1 MTTMLM
7 TLLAAS
13 LSPVSCDYYFD
24 DYYYNTQDQIYRRQ
38 DDLDTTRVID
48 EGISNI
54 LSALPG
60 QVH

>member
-1 MTTMLM
+1 MLM

-24 DYYYNTQDQIYRRQ
+24 DYYNTQDQIYRRQ
-38 DDLDTTRVID
+38 DNLDTTRVID